1 MAYRRRQDQQ
11 TKPRLIYP
19 NADLQRDIRK
29 GSSAHCR
36 HAHNLSRASHDT
48 SLHIF
53 LTNQDLSHRYR
64 LHKSEKARQGDIEVA
79 EGVSQDAYAIIF
91 GNCGGGIVG
100 GNLKGHRHMTHEETL
115 AILKFH
121 NVGAID
127 VVIAALNRLR
137 QRVLTEEPVQILDEQ
152 GRLIEVVKPI
162 LNGKTNDSP

>member
-1 MAYRRRQDQQ
+1 MKKIANALQEMSKKLDNFQQ
-11 TKPRLIYP
+11 EFERIYESDP
-19 NADLQRDIRK
+19 HDVNRVLAGCKADVVKKI
-29 GSSAHCR
+29 
-36 HAHNLSRASHDT
+36 
-48 SLHIF
+48 
-53 LTNQDLSHRYR
+53 
-64 LHKSEKARQGDIEVA
+64 KSEFDNCFSHENTLFYPILNFGQGDIEVA

-137 QRVLTEEPVQILDEQ
+137 QRVLTEEPVDILDEQ